1 MSPHTV
7 IDGGEPCA
15 DVALVGQGA
24 STEADHPGHVA
35 CFAGDVAA
43 DESFIALVI
52 FPSTAA
58 SQAGQADALLKTA
71 EAAIHNAQGFI
82 SGRLFLSEDGES
94 VVSLVEWRDRESF
107 TRFRQSE
114 FGRMTAQVAGELRP
128 RPYWLKSYAS
138 LGRE

>member
-1 MSPHTV
+1 M
-7 IDGGEPCA
+7 
-15 DVALVGQGA
+15 
-24 STEADHPGHVA
+24 A

-58 SQAGQADALLKTA
+58 AQAGQADALLRIA
-71 EAAIHNAQGFI
+71 ESALRNSTGFV
-82 SGRLFLSEDGES
+82 SGRLFVSEDGES

-114 FGRMTAQVAGELRP
+114 FGRMTAQVSGELRP
-128 RPYWLKSYAS
+128 RPYWLKSYAT
-138 LGRE
+138 LGKSIDPATD